1 MEEEEWSTT
10 RAAAGADKEKRRGHR
25 ARADRPPTDEARAIG
40 RRGEEKRRREKEDSA
55 TGTAADVDKEE
66 DSKRELTDQSDEA
79 RADQLYIE
87 KREKHATKRE
97 ESDVYKI
104 PITLAGV

>member
-1 MEEEEWSTT
+1 MQIKTEEEDIE
-10 RAAAGADKEKRRGHR
+10 
-25 ARADRPPTDEARAIG
+25 
-40 RRGEEKRRREKEDSA
+40 
-55 TGTAADVDKEE
+55 
-66 DSKRELTDQSDEA
+66 RELTDQSDEA

-104 PITLAGV
+104 SITLAGV